1 MTLAEWAAV
10 AVFLIV
16 TTIVTAVAV
25 ALFCLID
32 NLIDRIP
39 TTDTEEDTL

>member
-1 MTLAEWAAV
+1 MTLAEWVAV

-25 ALFCLID
+25 ALFYLID
-32 NLIDRIP
+32 NLIARIP
-39 TTDTEEDTL
+39 TTDTEENPL